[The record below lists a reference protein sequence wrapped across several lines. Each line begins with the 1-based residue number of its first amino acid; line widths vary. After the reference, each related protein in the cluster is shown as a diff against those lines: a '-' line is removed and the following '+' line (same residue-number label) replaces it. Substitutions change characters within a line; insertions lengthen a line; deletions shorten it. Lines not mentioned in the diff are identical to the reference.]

1 MVEFGLGQLCGFG
14 GGRRGV
20 VVQSGGPFHT
30 TIWGVFDSKV
40 APSLLTFSHGAGK
53 KSCTSACWLS
63 FPVDAYVEISH
74 VSDIYYT
81 KNRHT

>member
-1 MVEFGLGQLCGFG
+1 MQMEKFMKDVHDDSVEH
-14 GGRRGV
+14 V
-20 VVQSGGPFHT
+20 VPPGGPFHT
-30 TIWGVFDSKV
+30 TIWGVFDSNI

-63 FPVDAYVEISH
+63 FPVDACVKISH